1 MGLARRRTT
10 LSDRPGPRQSRRA
23 AQSRQTPRHQARLR
37 RHPPGWIDLSGADD
51 GTDVLGTGS
60 SADALRAVLEVA
72 DLVIVP
78 IEPEPLCF
86 DPTARTIKQVIEPL
100 GKKFIVV
107 VNNWDP
113 RDGKVDLE
121 QTREFVQANGWPL
134 ARTVVRHYKVHTRA
148 AAEGRVVTE
157 YEANRVSLQAREDF
171 YKLSLELADGGR

>member
-1 MGLARRRTT
+1 MVPSPWQNQLTPVPCSWQTT
-10 LSDRPGPRQSRRA
+10 LRNLDKLPGIKHVYVD
-23 AQSRQTPRHQARLR
+23 T
-37 RHPPGWIDLSGADD
+37 PGWIDLSGADD

-78 IEPEPLCF
+78 IEPEPLCL

>member
-1 MGLARRRTT
+1 MIDQVHDNLDVLRN
-10 LSDRPGPRQSRRA
+10 LDKLPGIKHVYVD
-23 AQSRQTPRHQARLR
+23 T
-37 RHPPGWIDLSGADD
+37 PGWIDLSGADD

-60 SADALRAVLEVA
+60 STDALRAVLEVA

-78 IEPEPLCF
+78 IEPEPLCL

-121 QTREFVQANGWPL
+121 QTCEFVRMMRTPCSLTSASEPSPVPTSIPSYAAKASPPSSSQVWTQTPPSREQPGSQAISD
-134 ARTVVRHYKVHTRA
+134 
-148 AAEGRVVTE
+148 TE
-157 YEANRVSLQAREDF
+157 W
-171 YKLSLELADGGR
+171 